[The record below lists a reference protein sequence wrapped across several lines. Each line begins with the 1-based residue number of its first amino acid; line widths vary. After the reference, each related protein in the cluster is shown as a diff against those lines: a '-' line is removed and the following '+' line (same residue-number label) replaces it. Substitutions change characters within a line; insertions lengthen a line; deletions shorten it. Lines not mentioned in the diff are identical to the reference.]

1 MARRA
6 KPARKRA
13 GGRKSSGNAKRAGKP
28 KRRAGAKTHYTL
40 YGCRRCGSMLVEAA
54 LEEIGAAY
62 DLVDM
67 KYDGPQHRSADYR
80 RLNPIERIPALVLP
94 DGTVM
99 TESAAIVIA
108 LADRHPRSGLLP
120 PASSSE
126 RAKALRWLLYLSNNV
141 YEAIGRQ
148 DYPERYLPDKAAAPG
163 VRTRAVEDL
172 KRFWKIM
179 EDALGKGP
187 YALGRRFSALDL
199 YIANLS
205 QWTVTDWLYANCPKL
220 RAVIENTAKRPR
232 TGRVWRRH
240 FVEQE
245 KAAE

>member
-6 KPARKRA
+6 KKQA
-13 GGRKSSGNAKRAGKP
+13 AKRKAAAKP
-28 KRRAGAKTHYTL
+28 KRATKSKAHYTL

-54 LEEIGAAY
+54 LEEIGAPY

-67 KYDGPQHRSADYR
+67 KYNGPQHRSAEYR
-80 RLNPIERIPALVLP
+80 RLNPIERVPSLVLP

-99 TESAAIVIA
+99 TESAAIIIA
-108 LADRHPRSGLLP
+108 LADRHPKSGLLP
-120 PASSSE
+120 PATSSE

-148 DYPERYLPDKAAAPG
+148 DYPERYVADPAHAPG
-163 VRTRAVEDL
+163 ARARAVEDL

-179 EDALGKGP
+179 EDALGAGP
-187 YALGRRFSALDL
+187 YALGKRFSALDL
-199 YIANLS
+199 YIANIS
-205 QWTVTDWLYANCPKL
+205 QWTVKDWIYENCPKL
-220 RAVIENTAKRPR
+220 TAVIRNTAKRPR
-232 TGRVWRRH
+232 TKRVWQHH
-240 FVEQE
+240 FGEQA

>member
-1 MARRA
+1 M
-6 KPARKRA
+6 
-13 GGRKSSGNAKRAGKP
+13 AKRAM
-28 KRRAGAKTHYTL
+28 KRAAGRKAPAKRGAKSKAHYTL

-67 KYDGPQHRSADYR
+67 KYNGPQHRSADYR
-80 RLNPIERIPALVLP
+80 RLNPIERVPSLVLP

-108 LADRHPRSGLLP
+108 LADRHPKAGLLP
-120 PASSSE
+120 PPSSSE
-126 RAKALRWLLYLSNNV
+126 RATALRWLLYLSNNV

-148 DYPERYLPDKAAAPG
+148 DYPERYVPDEAAAPG
-163 VRTRAVEDL
+163 VRARAVEDL
-172 KRFWKIM
+172 KRFWTILEK
-179 EDALGKGP
+179 ALGKGP

-205 QWTVTDWLYANCPKL
+205 QWTVKDWLYANCPKIA
-220 RAVIENTAKRPR
+220 AVIRNTAKRPR
-232 TGRVWRRH
+232 IRRVWQHH
-240 FVEQE
+240 FPD
-245 KAAE
+245 KAAAAQ

>member
-6 KPARKRA
+6 KPAKKRP
-13 GGRKSSGNAKRAGKP
+13 AKRKPAAKP
-28 KRRAGAKTHYTL
+28 KRAAKPKSHYTL
-40 YGCRRCGSMLVEAA
+40 YGCKRCGSMLVEAA
-54 LEEIGAAY
+54 LEEVGAPY

-67 KYDGPQHRSADYR
+67 KYDGPQHRSAEYR
-80 RLNPIERIPALVLP
+80 KLNPIERVPALVLP

-108 LADRHPRSGLLP
+108 LADRHPKSGLLP
-120 PASSSE
+120 PANSSE
-126 RAKALRWLLYLSNNV
+126 RATALRWLLYLSNNV

-148 DYPERYLPDKAAAPG
+148 DYPERYVPDPAQAPG
-163 VRTRAVEDL
+163 VRARAIEDL

-179 EDALGKGP
+179 EDALGAGP
-187 YALGRRFSALDL
+187 YALGKRFSALDL

-205 QWTVTDWLYANCPKL
+205 QWTVKDWLYENCPKL
-220 RAVIENTAKRPR
+220 RAVIANTAKRPR
-232 TGRVWRRH
+232 TRPVWQRH
-240 FVEQE
+240 FVEPA

>member
-6 KPARKRA
+6 KKRPAKRKAAAKPKRA
-13 GGRKSSGNAKRAGKP
+13 AKAKRAA
-28 KRRAGAKTHYTL
+28 KRGAHYTL
-40 YGCRRCGSMLVEAA
+40 YGCKRCGSMLVEAA
-54 LEEIGAAY
+54 LEETGAPY

-67 KYDGPQHRSADYR
+67 KYGGPQHRSAEYR
-80 RLNPIERIPALVLP
+80 RVNPIERVPALVLP

-108 LADRHPRSGLLP
+108 LADRHPKSGLLP
-120 PASSSE
+120 PANSSE

-148 DYPERYLPDKAAAPG
+148 DYPERYVADPAHAPG
-163 VRTRAVEDL
+163 ARSRAVEDL

-179 EDALGKGP
+179 EGALGAGP

-205 QWTVTDWLYANCPKL
+205 QWTVKDWLYENCPKL
-220 RAVIENTAKRPR
+220 RAVIANTAKRPR
-232 TGRVWRRH
+232 TGPVWQRH
-240 FVEQE
+240 FVEPA